1 MSPKGWLVIERD
13 MRLAG
18 YTQEEIDKAKDRFT
32 SGINILRRILLQ
44 SAIKKNPAVLP
55 QELTQGNI
63 LSKVV

>member
-1 MSPKGWLVIERD
+1 